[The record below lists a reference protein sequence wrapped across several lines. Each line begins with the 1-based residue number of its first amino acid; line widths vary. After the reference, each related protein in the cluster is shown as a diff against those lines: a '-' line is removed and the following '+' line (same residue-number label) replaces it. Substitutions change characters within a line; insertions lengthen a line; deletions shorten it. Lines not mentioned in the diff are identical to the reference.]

1 MKVPVPVLRRFNMD
15 MKIQV
20 IHDTAIAATENNESQ
35 MGTEEGHLVPPRGSG
50 QA

>member
-1 MKVPVPVLRRFNMD
+1 MD
-15 MKIQV
+15 MKMQV
-20 IHDTAIAATENNESQ
+20 KHDTAIAAIENNEGQ